1 MTASPPP
8 APSCSP
14 AAPAAALGWFAP
26 QYPGPALVAG
36 LGVLLLGISALRA
49 VAVPLLALPLL
60 YVAARVVYGGT
71 DISVSDV
78 ALAIGT
84 LCALLFV
91 RHPISAPG
99 RNLLWLV
106 AIYQSATLFTVVANP
121 YLANTL
127 DWARSGLLIAGG
139 LILGWSV
146 GRSGMGGVGLKL
158 MLAAAL
164 VLATWTIV
172 VGVLQALQGDFRP
185 VYLQPGMHK
194 NFLGTVMGI
203 TALIAYVRPA
213 RANLSRRAGVTAFW
227 WLAIGIGFTQS
238 RRAVV
243 ALGVA
248 LIVLVLRSRTDRRR
262 SKVILLG
269 IVPALVVVFTL
280 VRDRVS
286 SDNVHNS
293 VFQRLTRFRDAID
306 IWQTSPIVGVG
317 LRWWYTD
324 RFPGG
329 FQPPNAEL
337 EVLTS
342 AGILGLLG
350 FLVLMVGTIVVL
362 WKLPLPTARSPSR
375 PSSHASCRASSTS
388 SGWPPRPPSPS
399 SSPASASAP
408 RPGASTRMPS
418 RQLSVTYRCRPP
430 SRPRESQVPGYEDHP
445 RGLHDQLRGGRAA
458 RRDPRRCAARP
469 GAMRSRS
476 SAATRDA

>member
-1 MTASPPP
+1 MSSTARDRVT
-8 APSCSP
+8 
-14 AAPAAALGWFAP
+14 AAGALLLTGGAAAALGWFAP
-26 QYPGPALVAG
+26 QYPGLALVAG
-36 LGVLLLGISALRA
+36 LGVLLLGISALQP

-213 RANLSRRAGVTAFW
+213 WANLSRRAGVTAFW

-238 RRAVV
+238 RQAVV

-280 VRDRVS
+280 VRDQVS

-293 VFQRLTRFRDAID
+293 VFQRLTWFQDAID

-362 WKLPLPTARSPSR
+362 WKLPPAYGTLAVLAVLSRFVQGQLDLFWVAAQTSIPFVIAGICLGALARREHEDAEQAALGDLPLPTAEQTTGV
-375 PSSHASCRASSTS
+375 A
-388 SGWPPRPPSPS
+388 
-399 SSPASASAP
+399 
-408 RPGASTRMPS
+408 GAR
-418 RQLSVTYRCRPP
+418 V
-430 SRPRESQVPGYEDHP
+430 
-445 RGLHDQLRGGRAA
+445 
-458 RRDPRRCAARP
+458 
-469 GAMRSRS
+469 
-476 SAATRDA
+476 

>member
-1 MTASPPP
+1 MSGTARDRVT
-8 APSCSP
+8 
-14 AAPAAALGWFAP
+14 AASAVLLVGGAAAALGWFAP
-26 QYPGPALVAG
+26 QHPDVALVAV
-36 LGVLLLGISALRA
+36 LGVLLLGISALKP
-49 VAVPLLALPLL
+49 VTVPLLALPLL
-60 YVAARVVYGGT
+60 YVAARVASGGT

-91 RHPISAPG
+91 RHPISAPV

-127 DWARSGLLIAGG
+127 DWAHSGLLVAGG
-139 LILGWSV
+139 LLLGWSV
-146 GRSGMGGVGLKL
+146 GRSGAGSLGLKL

-172 VGVLQALQGDFRP
+172 VGVLHALQGDFRP
-185 VYLQPGMHK
+185 VYLQSGMHK

-213 RANLSRRAGVTAFW
+213 WANLSRRVGVTAFW

-238 RRAVV
+238 RQAVV
-243 ALGVA
+243 ALGLA
-248 LIVLVLRSRTDRRR
+248 LVVLVLRSRTDRRR
-262 SKVILLG
+262 SKVILLA
-269 IVPALVVVFTL
+269 IVPALVLVLTL
-280 VRDRVS
+280 IRDQVA

-293 VFQRLTRFRDAID
+293 VFQRLTWFQDAID

-350 FLVLMVGTIVVL
+350 FLLLMIGTIVVL
-362 WKLPLPTARSPSR
+362 WKLPPAYGTLAVLAVLSR
-375 PSSHASCRASSTS
+375 FVQGQLDLFWVAAQTSIPFVIAGICLGALALRENDDAERGALDDLSLHALE
-388 SGWPPRPPSPS
+388 
-399 SSPASASAP
+399 SPATTA
-408 RPGASTRMPS
+408 G
-418 RQLSVTYRCRPP
+418 
-430 SRPRESQVPGYEDHP
+430 
-445 RGLHDQLRGGRAA
+445 
-458 RRDPRRCAARP
+458 ARP
-469 GAMRSRS
+469 
-476 SAATRDA
+476 